1 MKTMKT
7 KFSKILTLILVLGV
21 QLCFAQEPRT
31 ITGTVTDDSGL
42 PLPGVNILIDGTNT
56 GTQTDFDGNYSIQA
70 QPGNILVFTFVGL
83 ETARYTVTNVDR
95 IDVVMASD
103 AAQLEEVVVTA
114 MGISREKRSIG
125 YASQEV
131 SGEEVSTVVVD
142 NVVNSLSGK
151 VSGVQIKANNNFG
164 GSANFLI
171 RGVSSLTG
179 NNQPL
184 FVIDGIPISNNINNT
199 AAQRGGSTGYDY
211 GNAASDINPEDVA
224 SINVLKGAA
233 ASAIYGSRGANG
245 VVIITTKS
253 GQKGT
258 TRVNVSSSLQ
268 VGQIDKS
275 TFLTYQDEYGA
286 GYGPYYGAPDFDGY
300 FERFD
305 VDGDGTI
312 DNVVPTYDDASY
324 GGRLDGSLVYQWDA
338 FVPDHPNY
346 LQATPYLPGETTP
359 VDFFETSFQSNNA
372 VSVSGGNEI
381 IDYRLGYTHFDQSGM
396 LPNSNLNKNSFNF
409 NGTLKV
415 NDRLRAGSTA
425 NYIVQRTIGRNS
437 TGYSDNLMS
446 QFRQWW
452 QVNVDMESQR
462 EIFEQTGQN
471 VSWNHEGGMEGSY
484 LQPHYWD
491 NPYWTRYKNFQTDRR
506 NRFFGNLFFTYDLAD
521 WVSVTAKGAV
531 DTYKELREERRAV
544 GSVGAPFGILRDV
557 ESSGYNRVDVDFTE
571 YNYDLMFNLDRD
583 FGDDFSFAGVAGI
596 NVRREINSFYQQS
609 TAGGL
614 IAPGI
619 FALSNSINTN
629 PKPVEGVQ
637 EKQVNGFYAQA
648 SLGYQNTFY
657 LDLTDRYDISSALPV
672 DNNEY
677 NYYAISTSIIFSRF
691 LEADWFSFGKIRA
704 GYAEVGNDLPANN
717 VYDTYAIL
725 NNFGSAA
732 LFSFP
737 GTKQNEELV
746 PERTKE
752 IEVGLET
759 RMFANRLGFDLTWYK
774 KNTEDQLMP
783 VSLSTATGF
792 SNRWVNAG
800 ELQNKG
806 VEARVTGVPIKTDDF
821 NWTVNVNWAKNENLV
836 VDLYGDQTNLVL
848 SSYQGGVSLNATVG
862 QPYNTLRGKGY
873 KYHENGQRIVDA
885 NGYYK
890 AVNDQ
895 VIGDANP
902 DWNGGISNRLAYK
915 DLSLSFLIDVQRGG
929 DVFSLDLYYG
939 GGTGLPDYTAGL
951 NDLGNPVRDPVS
963 AGGGVLNPGVTEDG
977 QPNTTRARAD
987 FYGGAYYW
995 GNAAR
1000 NPTQIHVYDAS
1011 YVKLRELALT
1021 YNLPV
1026 NRWFGEMFNSG
1037 NISLIGRNL
1046 WIIDKNVPFADPESG
1061 LGAGNAQ
1068 GYLSGSYPTLRTVGL
1083 NVNFQ
1088 F

>member
-1 MKTMKT
+1 MKT
-7 KFSKILTLILVLGV
+7 KFSGILTLLLALVV
-21 QLCFAQEPRT
+21 QITFAQEQRT
-31 ITGTVTDDSGL
+31 ITGTVTDDSGM
-42 PLPGVNILIDGTNT
+42 PLPGVNVLVKGTT
-56 GTQTDFDGNYSIQA
+56 RGVQTDFDGNYSIEATQ
-70 QPGNILVFTFVGL
+70 GEVLVFSYLGMK
-83 ETARYTVTNVDR
+83 TAEYAIGSNDT
-95 IDVVMASD
+95 IDVVLQAD

-125 YASQEV
+125 YATQEV
-131 SGEEVSTVVVD
+131 AGEEVSTVKTD
-142 NVVNSLSGK
+142 NVINNLSGK

-184 FVIDGIPISNNINNT
+184 FVIDGIPISNAINNT
-199 AAQRGGSTGYDY
+199 ADQRRGSTGYDY

-253 GQKGT
+253 GQKGVAKVT
-258 TRVNVSSSLQ
+258 VSSGVT
-268 VGQIDKS
+268 VGEIDRS
-275 TFLTYQDEYGA
+275 TFLEYQDGYGA
-286 GYGPYYGAPDFDGY
+286 GYGPYYGAPNFDGY

-305 VDGDGTI
+305 VNGDGTV

-324 GGRLDGSLVYQWDA
+324 GAPLDGQMVYQWDA

-346 LQATPYLPGETTP
+346 LTATPYLPGKTTP
-359 VDFFETSFQSNNA
+359 ADFFETSFQFNNSVA
-372 VSVSGGNEI
+372 VSGGSEKMT
-381 IDYRLGYTHFDQSGM
+381 YRLGYTNFDQTGM
-396 LPNSNLNKNSFNF
+396 LPNSNLNKNSFNL
-409 NGTLKV
+409 NGDIQVSDNLK
-415 NDRLRAGSTA
+415 AGASA
-425 NYIVQRTIGRNS
+425 NFIVQRTKGRNS

-452 QVNVDMESQR
+452 QVNVDMDSQR

-471 VSWNHEGGMEGSY
+471 ISWNHEGALGGSY

-506 NRFFGNLFFTYDLAD
+506 NRFYGNLFATYTVTD
-521 WVSVTAKGAV
+521 WLDVTAKGAV
-531 DTYKELREERRAV
+531 DTYKELREERRAI
-544 GSVGAPFGILRDV
+544 GSVGAPFGVLRDT
-557 ESSGYNRVDVDFTE
+557 ESSGYDRKDVDFTE
-571 YNYDLMFNLDRD
+571 YNYDLMVNVDKD
-583 FGDDFSFAGVAGI
+583 FGEDVSLAGIAGI
-596 NVRREINSFYQQS
+596 NLRRETYSYYHQS

-619 FALSNSINTN
+619 FALSNSVNTN
-629 PKPVEGVQ
+629 PKPVEILQ
-637 EKQVNGFYAQA
+637 EKEVVGYYGQA
-648 SLGYQNTFY
+648 SIGYQNTAY
-657 LDLTDRYDISSALPV
+657 LDGTYRYDVSSALPPAENGYGYFAV
-672 DNNEY
+672 
-677 NYYAISTSIIFSRF
+677 SSSLIFTNLFES
-691 LEADWFSFGKIRA
+691 DWFSFGKLRA

-717 VYDTYAIL
+717 VYDTYNIL
-725 NNFGSAA
+725 NNFGQSA

-737 GTKQNEELV
+737 ATKQNEELV

-759 RMFANRLGFDLTWYK
+759 RMWNNRVGLDLTWYK
-774 KNTEDQLMP
+774 KNTENQLMP

-806 VEARVTGVPIKTDDF
+806 VEARLHLVPVTNDNFTWTIDF
-821 NWTVNVNWAKNENLV
+821 NWAKNENLV
-836 VDLYGDQTNLVL
+836 VDLYGDQENLVL
-848 SSYQGGVSLNATVG
+848 AGYQGGVSLNATVG
-862 QPYNTLRGKGY
+862 QPYNTLRGTGY
-873 KYHENGQRIVDA
+873 EYLNGQRVV
-885 NGYYK
+885 NSSGYYK
-890 AVNDQ
+890 AVADQ

-902 DWNGGISNRLAYK
+902 DWNGGISNKLAYK
-915 DLSLSFLIDVQRGG
+915 NLALSFLIDVQQGG
-929 DVFSLDLYYG
+929 DVFSLDLHYG
-939 GGTGLPDYTAGL
+939 QGTGLPDYTGGL
-951 NDLGNPVRDPVS
+951 NELGNPVRDPVS
-963 AGGGVLNPGVTEDG
+963 EGGGILNEGVTEDG

-995 GNAAR
+995 GNSSR
-1000 NPTQIHVYDAS
+1000 NPNQINVYDAS

-1021 YNLPV
+1021 YKMPV
-1026 NRWFGEMFNSG
+1026 KQWFGDMITGG
-1037 NISLIGRNL
+1037 NVSLIGRNL

-1068 GYLSGSYPTLRTVGL
+1068 GYLSGSYPTLKTIGL
-1083 NVNFQ
+1083 NVQ
-1088 F
+1088 FEF